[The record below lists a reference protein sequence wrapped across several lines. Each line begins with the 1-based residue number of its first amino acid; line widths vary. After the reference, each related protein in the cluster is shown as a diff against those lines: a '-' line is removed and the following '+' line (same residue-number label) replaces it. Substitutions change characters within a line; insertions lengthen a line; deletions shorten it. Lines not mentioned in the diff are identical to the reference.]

1 VDEIGDSSVVVRTE
15 PANQF
20 DRLPPSRG
28 SVLARV
34 GVRFGRAIQP
44 AQSFLAENHI
54 AGAGLASAAG
64 SACHLGDDPTQVSRV
79 ERLGQDGH
87 SGRDL
92 AGQPAGDQDAALGK
106 AGVLS
111 SDRCDQV
118 SPESVAQVLIDQQH
132 VVVGRLHRRG
142 LRDALGPVDF
152 AATAAQYPLDQLAHG
167 RQVVY
172 HQDSLDA
179 RDGLGHDRHLPGRPG

>member
-1 VDEIGDSSVVVRTE
+1 VDQIGHRGVVVRPK
-15 PANQF
+15 PADQLG
-20 DRLPPSRG
+20 RAPP
-28 SVLARV
+28 
-34 GVRFGRAIQP
+34 VRRAGLHRAGAGFGRAIQP

-54 AGAGLASAAG
+54 AGAGLASGAA
-64 SACHLGDDPTQVSRV
+64 SACHLGHYPTQVSRV

-118 SPESVAQVLIDQQH
+118 GPSSVAQVLIDQQH
-132 VVVGRLHRRG
+132 VVADRLHRRG

-152 AATAAQYPLDQLAHG
+152 TAASAQYPLDQLAHG